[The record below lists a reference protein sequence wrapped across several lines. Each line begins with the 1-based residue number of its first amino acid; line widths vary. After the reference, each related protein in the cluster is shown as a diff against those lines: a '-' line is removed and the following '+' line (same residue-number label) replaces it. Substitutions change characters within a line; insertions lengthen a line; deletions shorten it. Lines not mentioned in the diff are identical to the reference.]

1 MTPEHFM
8 LIDILSSRAITALT
22 SLKKVPSMTSE
33 EVKAETAKWEA
44 MSEDEMERKRRH
56 GQ

>member
-44 MSEDEMERKRRH
+44 MSEDEMERKRQH
-56 GQ
+56 